1 MSNQEDII
9 VVEHYGVAE
18 FLKVL
23 QPLLKSGYSLD
34 FESNEVIFNTLK
46 IQVLGYSL
54 DEIPQPTP
62 YSFFTAL
69 LHPDDYLPVMK
80 ILK

>member
-1 MSNQEDII
+1 MSNQEDVI

-34 FESNEVIFNTLK
+34 FESNEHYPQSYGAF
-46 IQVLGYSL
+46 YSCTVVKDKQEESL
-54 DEIPQPTP
+54 VEEVKEKKAGRPAKV
-62 YSFFTAL
+62 S
-69 LHPDDYLPVMK
+69 
-80 ILK
+80 

>member
-1 MSNQEDII
+1 MSNQEDVI

-34 FESNEVIFNTLK
+34 FESNEHYPQSYGAFYSCTVVK
-46 IQVLGYSL
+46 DKQV
-54 DEIPQPTP
+54 EQPAEEVKEKKAGRP
-62 YSFFTAL
+62 AKAS
-69 LHPDDYLPVMK
+69 
-80 ILK
+80 